1 MSGTKPATRLTERL
15 TAGVPGTPTPK
26 RRKRPRGRRVYSR
39 KARWIIGVLNLG
51 TFFLVWQLWATY
63 SDVPQLFLPSVTDV
77 FRELQEMSAE
87 GILWGNLWIST
98 WIYVVG
104 LAISLVIAIPAGL
117 AIGGIRILDR
127 VLSPYIWALYTTPRL
142 ILMPLILLW
151 VGINDTAR
159 IVIIVLSAVPAT
171 LVVVMEGVK
180 TVDNSLVK
188 AARSF
193 GAGRVELFRFV
204 VFPATVPFIATG
216 IRMGVS
222 RGLIGL
228 FIGELFTSSDGIGYI
243 ITLASKTFN
252 SARLYGMLLIFV
264 LFCVAMVGLSQVL
277 ERRVSQW
284 RSQPLAA

>member
-1 MSGTKPATRLTERL
+1 MSASSDTRLAERL
-15 TAGVPGTPTPK
+15 ATGTPDAP
-26 RRKRPRGRRVYSR
+26 RRRRPRGRRVYSR
-39 KARWIIGVLNLG
+39 KQRWIIGVLNLA
-51 TFFLVWQLWATY
+51 TFFLVWQLAATL
-63 SDVPQLFLPSVTDV
+63 SDIPPLFLPSVTDV

-87 GILWGNLWIST
+87 GILWGNLWISA
-98 WIYVVG
+98 WIYIVG
-104 LAISLVIAIPAGL
+104 MAISLAIAIPMGL
-117 AIGGIRILDR
+117 TVGGIRILDKI
-127 VLSPYIWALYTTPRL
+127 LSPYIWALYTTPRL

-180 TVDNSLVK
+180 TVDNSLLN

-193 GAGRVELFRFV
+193 GAGRAEMFRFV

-216 IRMGVS
+216 VRMGVS

-228 FIGELFTSSDGIGYI
+228 FIGELFTGTNGIGYI
-243 ITLASKTFN
+243 ITLSSKTFN
-252 SARLYGMLLIFV
+252 SARTFGMLLIFI
-264 LFCVAMVGLSQVL
+264 LFCIAMVGLSQML